1 VPIHPIVQLGH
12 PALRLPAV
20 LVPPFDRRLWRL
32 LDDMVATMRA
42 APGVGLAANQIARP
56 ERVCVIEVEDRLFE
70 LIDPRIVRM
79 DGEQSGL
86 EGCLSVSGFYA
97 PVARAERVWATARDR
112 HGRKIHVQGVGLL
125 ARAIQHEVGH
135 LDGLLYLD
143 RLDSF
148 DDLIDVRDDAP
159 EPD

>member
-1 VPIHPIVQLGH
+1 MAIHPIVQLGH

-56 ERVCVIEVEDRLFE
+56 ERVAVIEVDERVYE

-79 DGEQSGL
+79 DGEQTGL
-86 EGCLSVSGFYA
+86 EGCLSVSGYYA
-97 PVARAERVWATARDR
+97 PITRADRVWATARDR
-112 HGRKIHVQGVGLL
+112 HGKKIHVQGTGLL
-125 ARAIQHEVGH
+125 ARALQHEVGH
-135 LDGLLYLD
+135 LDGSLYLD
-143 RLDSF
+143 RLTDL
-148 DDLIDVRDDAP
+148 DELIDVREDGP

>member
-1 VPIHPIVQLGH
+1 MAIHPIVQLGH
-12 PALRLPAV
+12 PALRFPAV

-56 ERVCVIEVEDRLFE
+56 ERVAVIEVDERVYE

-79 DGEQSGL
+79 DGEQTGL
-86 EGCLSVSGFYA
+86 EGCLSVSGYYA
-97 PVARAERVWATARDR
+97 PITRADRVWATARDR
-112 HGRKIHVQGVGLL
+112 HGKKIHVQGTGLL

-135 LDGLLYLD
+135 LDGYLYLD
-143 RLDSF
+143 RLTDLAE
-148 DDLIDVRDDAP
+148 LIDVREDGP